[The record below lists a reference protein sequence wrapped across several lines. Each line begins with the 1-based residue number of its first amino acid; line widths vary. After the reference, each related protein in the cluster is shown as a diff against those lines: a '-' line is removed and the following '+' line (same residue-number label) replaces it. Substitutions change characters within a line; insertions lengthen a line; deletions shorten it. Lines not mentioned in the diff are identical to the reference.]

1 MHVLLDSTRLVLDV
15 AFEKQNEDVFV
26 PCYLIT
32 YTQKFSVTPSTSSP
46 LEISFRTIKL
56 SLIQK

>member
-26 PCYLIT
+26 LCYLIT
-32 YTQKFSVTPSTSSP
+32 
-46 LEISFRTIKL
+46 
-56 SLIQK
+56 

>member
-1 MHVLLDSTRLVLDV
+1 MHVLLDSTRLLLNV

-26 PCYLIT
+26 PCYVIT
-32 YTQKFSVTPSTSSP
+32 YTQKFSVTPSTSH